1 MGHAELY
8 ANSSL
13 LVWLV
18 GPVLGVVLLS
28 FPPTRPFARFAFAV
42 VVGLGLVFA
51 LILIAP
57 PWPIHGE
64 DVVGVV
70 FFGLP
75 GLIINLGI
83 LATLRRF
90 VGVTTGWR
98 ARTGLT
104 LSIALGS
111 LAFVGWS
118 FANAGIVA
126 MRAKAIAGDSPFCL
140 QVGEGYGYRALTRWD
155 ELLGHK
161 MRTPFSA
168 GGSDDYQWTFH
179 AVLVVP
185 ALDLYNW
192 SYWAQNFVPVR
203 AVGLSVPVSCRPATG
218 FLESLT

>member
-1 MGHAELY
+1 VGHTELY
-8 ANSSL
+8 VNSSL

-18 GPVLGVVLLS
+18 GPVLAVVLLS
-28 FPPTRPFARFAFAV
+28 FPPTRPCARFVFAV
-42 VVGLGLVFA
+42 VVGLGVILA

-57 PWPIHGE
+57 PWPLEGE
-64 DVVGVV
+64 DVFAVA

-75 GLIINLGI
+75 GLIVNLGM
-83 LATLRRF
+83 LAIARRF
-90 VGVTTGWR
+90 VGATTTWR
-98 ARTGLT
+98 ARTGFT

-111 LAFVGWS
+111 LSFVGWS

-126 MRAKAIAGDSPFCL
+126 TRARAIAGDSSFCL
-140 QVGEGYGYRALTRWD
+140 QVGEGFDYRSVTHWD
-155 ELLGHK
+155 ELLGHR
-161 MRTPFSA
+161 MRTPFSP

-185 ALDLYNW
+185 AVDLYNW

-203 AVGLSVPVSCRPATG
+203 SVGLRVPVSCKPTTD